1 MSARLKRRLD
11 ALLASPP
18 KLIGMVDRGRIEA
31 LLLEHYTRRP
41 LMRATDFYKLI
52 YQGVFGVGHIMG
64 GDARTWLYREAE
76 AVDLDDRPEEP
87 LIEGISP
94 DGSVVRVNLRP
105 YIRLG
110 LPLEGLFRAMEE
122 TALIEGSADEFM
134 EAWRALRGL
143 VDSGVIDV
151 NPGELE
157 ELDEELDREGCKPHH
172 HSEAYRQAYSPAY
185 RVVRREYLAELI
197 PE

>member
-1 MSARLKRRLD
+1 
-11 ALLASPP
+11 
-18 KLIGMVDRGRIEA
+18 
-31 LLLEHYTRRP
+31 
-41 LMRATDFYKLI
+41 MRATDFYKLI

-110 LPLEGLFRAMEE
+110 QPLERLFRAMEE

-134 EAWRALRGL
+134 EAWGVLRGL

-151 NPGELE
+151 DPGELE

-172 HSEAYRQAYSPAY
+172 HSEAYRQTYSPAY

-197 PE
+197 PK